1 MIEPREAEKLVYDWC
16 TRVSRGTTSAR
27 ALAAIYASAYMDHV
41 PLLRFMDL
49 RTLDDVRLEWALSLI
64 EGYVEGELADF
75 LATCGG
81 AGGALR
87 FDSTGDLTR
96 LTRQMPETLRWLRL
110 FRPTEQL

>member
-1 MIEPREAEKLVYDWC
+1 MLSMIEPREAEKLVYDWC

-64 EGYVEGELADF
+64 EGYVEGKLQISWPRAV
-75 LATCGG
+75 
-81 AGGALR
+81 ALVALY
-87 FDSTGDLTR
+87 DLIP
-96 LTRQMPETLRWLRL
+96 PEI
-110 FRPTEQL
+110 